1 MSKALLTDLNLNK
14 TDYLIVG
21 VSSGPDSMALLN
33 YLQTHTKNPLVVA
46 HINHNVRK
54 QSQEEEQYLKKYC
67 QDNNIIFECHKMEL
81 ISYNNDTFSENEA
94 RKKRYDF
101 FKELQKKYNASIL
114 LTAHHGDDLIE
125 TILMKIVRG
134 SNLEGYAGIKK
145 VSKQKDYYIIRP
157 FLEYTKDDLLNY
169 NQKHHIKYY
178 LDITNKDTTYTR
190 NRYRKNFL
198 PLLKKEDKNVHKK
211 FLKYSETLLEYN
223 NYVNDEV
230 NNLLPHI
237 YKDNILLLAKITTIH
252 PFLLKNIIYKI
263 LSTIYNNQ
271 NNIIT
276 EKHLTNIINLIN
288 SPKPN
293 LTITLPKN
301 LIIIK
306 EYNKLYFTK
315 TNITNENNYK
325 VIFTNYQKIG
335 NHILKTINNTTQNGN
350 NICRLNSKKLSLP
363 LYIRNKKDGDYIEV
377 LGLNGKQKV
386 KDIFINEK
394 VPLSKRKN
402 YPLLVDNQDNILWIP
417 NIKKSKFNLKNTEN
431 YDIII
436 EYCEEEE

>member
-67 QDNNIIFECHKMEL
+67 QDNNIIFECHKIEK
-81 ISYNNDTFSENEA
+81 YTQNNFENEA
-94 RKKRYDF
+94 RTKRYQF
-101 FKELQKKYNASIL
+101 YEQILHKYNSKYL
-114 LTAHHGDDLIE
+114 FLAHHGDDLIE

-263 LSTIYNNQ
+263 
-271 NNIIT
+271 
-276 EKHLTNIINLIN
+276 
-288 SPKPN
+288 
-293 LTITLPKN
+293 
-301 LIIIK
+301 
-306 EYNKLYFTK
+306 F
-315 TNITNENNYK
+315 
-325 VIFTNYQKIG
+325 
-335 NHILKTINNTTQNGN
+335 
-350 NICRLNSKKLSLP
+350 
-363 LYIRNKKDGDYIEV
+363 
-377 LGLNGKQKV
+377 
-386 KDIFINEK
+386 
-394 VPLSKRKN
+394 
-402 YPLLVDNQDNILWIP
+402 
-417 NIKKSKFNLKNTEN
+417 KF
-431 YDIII
+431 
-436 EYCEEEE
+436 